1 MRHGRRQRGL
11 GDLPWV
17 TIAAI
22 VGVIAVAGIALFF
35 FMGSGSGSAPGSSS
49 SSGGSSAPSSTAA
62 LTNTGVS
69 KIVVKETTQP
79 VIPSTGTYVQVT
91 YLGSYSGS
99 YGPTGAL
106 IKMRDSGSRVYAID
120 NPNGTAVIAKFQKQ
134 DSSTKHDLNVQIWK
148 DGKAVKY
155 GTNSSPYGIVSL
167 QYP

>member
-49 SSGGSSAPSSTAA
+49 GGSSAPSSTAA

-79 VIPSTGTYVQVT
+79 AIPSTGTYVQVT
-91 YLGSYSGS
+91 YLGSFSGS
-99 YGPTGAL
+99 YGPTGAPTK
-106 IKMRDSGSRVYAID
+106 IRDSGTRVYTID

-134 DSSTKHDLNVQIWK
+134 DSSSKHDLNVQIWK

-155 GTNSSPYGIVSL
+155 GTNSSAYGLVSL